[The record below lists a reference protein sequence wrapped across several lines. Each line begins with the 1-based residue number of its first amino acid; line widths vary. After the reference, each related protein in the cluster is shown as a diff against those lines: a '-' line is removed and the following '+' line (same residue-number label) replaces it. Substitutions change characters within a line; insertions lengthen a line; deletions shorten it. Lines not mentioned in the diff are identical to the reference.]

1 MTVKLAEAYEQTSW
15 MESETGF
22 LVDRQKAETM
32 HSSIAFKYRFRF
44 ILQNILEGIEHLL
57 SLY

>member
-1 MTVKLAEAYEQTSW
+1 MIVRLAEVNEHTSW

-44 ILQNILEGIEHLL
+44 ILWNILEGIEHLL

>member
-1 MTVKLAEAYEQTSW
+1 MIVRLAEVNEHTSW

-32 HSSIAFKYRFRF
+32 HSSLDF
-44 ILQNILEGIEHLL
+44 ILYYGIFLKE
-57 SLY
+57 